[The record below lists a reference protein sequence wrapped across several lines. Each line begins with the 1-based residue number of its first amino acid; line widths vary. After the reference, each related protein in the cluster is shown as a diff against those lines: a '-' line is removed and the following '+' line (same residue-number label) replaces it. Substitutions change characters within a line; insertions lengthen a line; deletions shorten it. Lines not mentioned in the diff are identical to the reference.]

1 MKKLSMILTVLFIF
15 GSSAIGHTS
24 EKCILFEGTFEQS
37 TRRPVAQF
45 EYFQAVDGKATLK
58 VYNNERLHH
67 DKKVNSA
74 IIAINGKKVVRSW
87 DFYKHTFFRFWHFR
101 KNRFSHSSHDKQK
114 DDTIEKTV
122 KLTKG
127 QNSLEVMLEGRRGAK
142 IKVVIVG
149 PKPLAPKDS
158 DGDLISDDGD
168 ESGVSSDNPCTGG
181 NTALCDDNCPNDFNP
196 DQADSDG
203 DRIGDVCDA
212 GDTYPNTVIGTVG
225 VGTGPYGGIAVSP
238 DGAFA
243 YVSNYGTTAEPGT
256 TVSVI
261 KTADKT
267 VMDTISVGSKPFG
280 VTMSPNG
287 DYAYVSNY
295 GSNSISIIRTSDN
308 SVEGPFPAGQ
318 GPFGISMTHDGM
330 HVYVN
335 DYGAGTV
342 SVLDTSD
349 NSIADTITVGNGPF
363 GIAVAPDDKHVYV
376 CNLGSDT
383 VSVIQ
388 TSNNSVTQSIPV
400 GDGPSGVVVTPNGR
414 YAYVTNFFDNSVSV
428 IQTSDDPEGN
438 TVFATIQDVGNAGN
452 WLDGIAVTPNGAFVY
467 VNNYTDGKVLVI
479 RTSDN
484 TVIDTITVGS
494 KPHGGIAVSP
504 DGNYVYVGNYG
515 AGTVSVIG
523 YEF

>member
-37 TRRPVAQF
+37 TQRPVAQF

-74 IIAINGKKVVRSW
+74 IIAINGKKIVRSW

-101 KNRFSHSSHDKQK
+101 KNRFSHSSHYKQK

-158 DGDLISDDGD
+158 DGDLIPDDGD

-243 YVSNYGTTAEPGT
+243 YVSDYGTTAEPGT

-287 DYAYVSNY
+287 RLCICEQLRLQLD
-295 GSNSISIIRTSDN
+295 IDN
-308 SVEGPFPAGQ
+308 PDFRQCVKKEPFPAG
-318 GPFGISMTHDGM
+318 
-330 HVYVN
+330 
-335 DYGAGTV
+335 A
-342 SVLDTSD
+342 
-349 NSIADTITVGNGPF
+349 
-363 GIAVAPDDKHVYV
+363 
-376 CNLGSDT
+376 
-383 VSVIQ
+383 
-388 TSNNSVTQSIPV
+388 
-400 GDGPSGVVVTPNGR
+400 
-414 YAYVTNFFDNSVSV
+414 
-428 IQTSDDPEGN
+428 
-438 TVFATIQDVGNAGN
+438 
-452 WLDGIAVTPNGAFVY
+452 
-467 VNNYTDGKVLVI
+467 KVLL
-479 RTSDN
+479 
-484 TVIDTITVGS
+484 
-494 KPHGGIAVSP
+494 A
-504 DGNYVYVGNYG
+504 
-515 AGTVSVIG
+515 
-523 YEF
+523 FQ